1 MADGIKPEEYAIEE
15 QTCDGEL
22 HEEVANSVLVF
33 VGVNGKMIDEGMNEN
48 SRFIKEHAIGVEKVY
63 IPKGW
68 KGNAYI
74 KQLELHTYLYFSYLL
89 QLQLYE

>member
-1 MADGIKPEEYAIEE
+1 MATGVKPEEYVIEE
-15 QTCDGEL
+15 QRCDDGEL
-22 HEEVANSVLVF
+22 HKEVANSVLVF

-74 KQLELHTYLYFSYLL
+74 RDCIYFPYLL
-89 QLQLYE
+89 QLHLYE